1 MLNRIPTWIVADFE
15 SILLKEEAIKGVNS
29 KIIHKHQPCAW
40 GLTVVTDRKGS
51 RYDKT
56 FCHIGESTEE
66 AMATFCSKII
76 EIAQM
81 VYQHER
87 MLIPMEKLERE
98 KKRNFDNAIS
108 VTSATTPS
116 MG

>member
-1 MLNRIPTWIVADFE
+1 M
-15 SILLKEEAIKGVNS
+15 
-29 KIIHKHQPCAW
+29 
-40 GLTVVTDRKGS
+40 TDRKGS

-56 FCHIGESTEE
+56 FCHIAQSTEK

-87 MLIPMEKLERE
+87 MLIPMEKLKGE
-98 KKRNFDNAIS
+98 KKRNFDNATRCYICGDPFHGIAKQKVADHDHS
-108 VTSATTPS
+108 T
-116 MG
+116 GKY